1 MILKKRKDTYNKS
14 KNDLVNKFEIEFFK
28 IISNT
33 VYGKT
38 MKNLRCRVD
47 LKLLTIAKRYEKIVS

>member
-47 LKLLTIAKRYEKIVS
+47 LKLLKIAKRYEKIVS